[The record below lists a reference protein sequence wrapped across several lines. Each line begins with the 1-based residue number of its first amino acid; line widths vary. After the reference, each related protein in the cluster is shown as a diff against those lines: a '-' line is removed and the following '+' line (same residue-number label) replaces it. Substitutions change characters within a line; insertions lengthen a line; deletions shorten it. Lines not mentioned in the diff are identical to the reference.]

1 MMMTIR
7 LLNVF
12 TMENGSTFVDNLE
25 GINDVFES
33 DTVTVLENINDF
45 RL

>member
-1 MMMTIR
+1 MMMTRR

-12 TMENGSTFVDNLE
+12 TMENDSTFVDSLE
-25 GINDVFES
+25 GLNDIFES